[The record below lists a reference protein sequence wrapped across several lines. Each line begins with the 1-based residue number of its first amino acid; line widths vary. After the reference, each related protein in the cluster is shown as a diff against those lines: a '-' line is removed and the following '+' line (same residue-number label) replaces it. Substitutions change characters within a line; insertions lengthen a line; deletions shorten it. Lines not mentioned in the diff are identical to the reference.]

1 MLCPGENERNEQD
14 DDYGSRD
21 QDRPDVASD
30 QVSFSHLSRLYPW
43 PRRSQTILPAKES
56 SATVLGNRYYTLRP
70 FEQKYVTD
78 HGPTHHSPGVRR
90 WLADAHTTELVY
102 GAIGR
107 FSLGPARAECM
118 SFPQGFT

>member
-30 QVSFSHLSRLYPW
+30 QVSFSHFSWHSPCPY
-43 PRRSQTILPAKES
+43 RSQGTWTAKES
-56 SATVLGNRYYTLRP
+56 NVTDLGNRYHSLRP

-78 HGPTHHSPGVRR
+78 HSPTQHSPRVRR
-90 WLADAHTTELVY
+90 
-102 GAIGR
+102 
-107 FSLGPARAECM
+107 
-118 SFPQGFT
+118 